1 MDLTGKCRYR
11 SNFFG
16 KLVLQVQY
24 SREYGTCNDMETRT
38 VLYWRDAKV
47 QDLNIIQTFEVM
59 RND

>member
-1 MDLTGKCRYR
+1 MALTGKCRYR

-24 SREYGTCNDMETRT
+24 SQEYSTYNDMDTRT

-59 RND
+59 KND